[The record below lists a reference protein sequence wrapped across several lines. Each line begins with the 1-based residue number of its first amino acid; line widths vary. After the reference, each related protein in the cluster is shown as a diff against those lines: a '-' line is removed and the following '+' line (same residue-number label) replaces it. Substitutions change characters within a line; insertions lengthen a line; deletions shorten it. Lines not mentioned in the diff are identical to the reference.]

1 MEERGLRRFSLDF
14 SECRYLGEIY
24 AQIKRVL
31 EIPLWC
37 GENWMLCE
45 L

>member
-14 SECRYLGEIY
+14 PECRYLGEIY